1 MFHVIRNAWKRQLV
15 SVSYAGEACN
25 NRTQPEILP
34 NLYTTCYKRGDA
46 GRLPSLFAYFPLN
59 TGARFSEN
67 ALTPSLKSSVPKSA
81 DMAIA
86 S

>member
-1 MFHVIRNAWKRQLV
+1 MFHMIRNAWKLQLV

-25 NRTQPEILP
+25 NQTSPKISLK
-34 NLYTTCYKRGDA
+34 LYTNRYKKGMPD
-46 GRLPSLFAYFPLN
+46 GSPFFAYFPLN

>member
-1 MFHVIRNAWKRQLV
+1 MQAKPVTIKHTKFL
-15 SVSYAGEACN
+15 
-25 NRTQPEILP
+25 L
-34 NLYTTCYKRGDA
+34 NLHTTCYKKGMPD
-46 GRLPSLFAYFPLN
+46 GSPFFAYFPLN